1 MLWQRFLVTP
11 SVHFDC
17 RLLLPED
24 KELNG
29 SVPMTRPA
37 QSLSLMAPIHTSY
50 LHVPD
55 PIDMLPL
62 SAAALAA
69 VLPRPRCNIAVIF
82 PQWNRSQRMP
92 IGTRTTFEGERTTG
106 AVARDAFAIGV
117 AMRFAIIGACLSA
130 IGGIALIAGGIAPV
144 SALMLAVCGGAVAFV
159 SLRFLTRWDTAQP
172 PTRNEAVRLT
182 STNAMHRR
190 AYFIE

>member
-55 PIDMLPL
+55 PIDMLAL
-62 SAAALAA
+62 SAAAFAA
-69 VLPRPRCNIAVIF
+69 VLPPYSLQYRGHF
-82 PQWNRSQRMP
+82 FTMEQES
-92 IGTRTTFEGERTTG
+92 
-106 AVARDAFAIGV
+106 RDAY
-117 AMRFAIIGACLSA
+117 
-130 IGGIALIAGGIAPV
+130 
-144 SALMLAVCGGAVAFV
+144 
-159 SLRFLTRWDTAQP
+159 
-172 PTRNEAVRLT
+172 RNQ
-182 STNAMHRR
+182 NH
-190 AYFIE
+190 F